1 MKKVLWNLLPLL
13 LGLSAI
19 CHAQNTDDDDDD
31 DDDDDTIYPD
41 YDETGYHG
49 YNLMAH
55 GDAGAAAY
63 NTEQTHTGIDLLS
76 PVPDVYLNASVHV
89 GLISILVANITAK
102 VNLDAKVLNLL
113 HFSAGV
119 DASIDKVQLT
129 IENISAEVELEARLE
144 NVVAMVSDVL
154 HSIDLNPIIATLGK
168 DVNKIVNNLTDT
180 LGQEV
185 DENGNPVEGSSGGN
199 GGNGGG
205 KQNGKRDLGFPFDEN
220 ILYSINDYSGQ
231 THTNRILAQNG
242 SLIDIFLDNKGDEH
256 GRKVVGYYKKFMEF
270 TGHNRTISVDGK
282 VKEFELQYIY
292 RPYPGLEVTSYIYVN
307 KKGKVTRTQVIA
319 EVEGGG
325 TSHISDDDDDDD
337 EQL

>member
-1 MKKVLWNLLPLL
+1 MKKVLWHLLPLL
-13 LGLSAI
+13 LGISAI
-19 CHAQNTDDDDDD
+19 CHAQGLDDDDDD
-31 DDDDDTIYPD
+31 DDDALYED
-41 YDETGYHG
+41 YDATGYHG

-55 GDAGAAAY
+55 GDAEAVSY
-63 NTEQTHTGIDLLS
+63 NTEQTHTGVDNLS

-144 NVVAMVSDVL
+144 NVVQMVSDVL

-168 DVNKIVNNLTDT
+168 DVNKIVNNLTGT

-185 DENGNPVEGSSGGN
+185 D
-199 GGNGGG
+199 
-205 KQNGKRDLGFPFDEN
+205 QNGRPVADDGTKNDKRDLGFPFDHN
-220 ILYSINDYSGQ
+220 ILYSINDYSGH

-242 SLIDIFLDNKGDEH
+242 SVIDVFLDNEGDEH
-256 GRKVVGYYKKFMEF
+256 GRKVVGSYKKLMQFN
-270 TGHNRTISVDGK
+270 GHNRTISVDGK
-282 VKEFELQYIY
+282 ISEFELQYVY
-292 RPYPGLEVTSYIYVN
+292 KPYLGLEVTSHIYVN
-307 KKGKVTRTQVIA
+307 SRGKVTRTEVIA
-319 EVEGGG
+319 EIEGGG
-325 TSHISDDDDDDD
+325 TSHISDDDDDGIEHDD
-337 EQL
+337 L